1 MNGRELRIFSHF
13 QTLTKIELLGYS
25 RNLENSQIL
34 RFVFIHC
41 KTVKVSHND
50 QIQL

>member
-1 MNGRELRIFSHF
+1 MNSTELRSFSHF
-13 QTLTKIELLGYS
+13 QTLTKIAFLGYS
-25 RNLENSQIL
+25 RNLENSLIL

-41 KTVKVSHND
+41 ETVKVSQND